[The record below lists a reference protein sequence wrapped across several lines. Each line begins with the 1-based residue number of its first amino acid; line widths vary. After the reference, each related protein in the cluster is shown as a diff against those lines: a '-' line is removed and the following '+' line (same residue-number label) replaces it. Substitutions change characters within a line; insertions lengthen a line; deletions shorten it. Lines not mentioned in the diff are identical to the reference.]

1 MKKGIFRQYVK
12 NLSAALSLS
21 LAMCFML
28 FIYAPLELYFNNKT
42 DFWYDFSKIFP
53 ICLFMFAAAFVI
65 CVLLFSLIRLISVKL
80 FHAAVVFYLI
90 ALICTY
96 IQGNFMVDAI
106 PTIDGAEI
114 DWNSFGAQRI
124 HTILMWMIVTA
135 IVIASVKIL
144 NKFLHYGYAAFSR
157 LLLGGS
163 ICFSLMLFVSLI
175 TLCIMED
182 GLEPKGDAVV
192 TADYAFELSDDKNF
206 IIFMLDA
213 VDGDALTE
221 LSLSHPEYSES
232 LKDFTRY
239 DDCMSAYPYT
249 ELCVPFLF
257 SGKYYENE
265 MSYNKYYTSSF
276 TESEFFDELEAEG
289 YRLGLYEPEAVL
301 NDDGM
306 YRFENIETDPQSF
319 SSLAEIVKVQIKLVG
334 LRYMPYDLK
343 KHCQVMPGDV
353 PRLRRTSLGISKID
367 FDGSNIAFF
376 TALSEND
383 ITISETPCF
392 RFIHIEGGHI
402 PYRYDA
408 LVNELPEDSGTY
420 EGNVEA
426 GMTIALSYVEKL
438 KESGVYDNSVI
449 IIMSDHGYN
458 RYEYNSPIGR
468 QHPILFVKG
477 IGESH
482 DFMQISSAPIAHED
496 FRNACLRL
504 LSGTA
509 GSDIFDY
516 KDGDS
521 RERRYL
527 YYYYGADNEME
538 EFLQTGYAGST
549 ETLISTG
556 KFFNRK

>member
-1 MKKGIFRQYVK
+1 MKKEIFRQYIK
-12 NLSAALSLS
+12 NLSPAFALS

-53 ICLFMFAAAFVI
+53 ICLFMFAAAYTI
-65 CVLLFSLIRLISVKL
+65 CVLLFSLIRLISIRL
-80 FHAAVVFYLI
+80 FNAAVVIYII
-90 ALICTY
+90 ALVCTY

-106 PTIDGAEI
+106 PAIDGAEI
-114 DWNSFGAQRI
+114 DWSSFGAQRL
-124 HTILMWMIVTA
+124 HTILMWIIVTS
-135 IVIASVKIL
+135 IVIAAIKIL
-144 NKFLHYGYAAFSR
+144 HKFLHYDYSNYSR
-157 LLLGGS
+157 LILVIS
-163 ICFSLMLFVSLI
+163 ICFSLMLFVSLL
-175 TLCIMED
+175 TLCIIED
-182 GLEPKGDAVV
+182 GLEPKSDAVV
-192 TADYAFELSDDKNF
+192 TADHAFELSYDRNF

-213 VDGDALTE
+213 VDGDTLVE
-221 LSLSHPEYSES
+221 LSQSHPEYSEVF
-232 LKDFTRY
+232 KDFTRY
-239 DDCMSAYPYT
+239 DNCMSAYPYT

-257 SGKYYENE
+257 CGKYYENE
-265 MSYNKYYTSSF
+265 MSYNKYYTSAF
-276 TESEFFDELEAEG
+276 TESEFLDALETQG

-306 YRFENIETDPQSF
+306 YRFENIATDPQSF
-319 SSLAEIVKVQIKLVG
+319 SSLAEIVKIQIKFVG

-367 FDGSNIAFF
+367 FDSSNIEFYS
-376 TALSEND
+376 ALSEND
-383 ITISETPCF
+383 ITVSEAPCF
-392 RFIHIEGGHI
+392 RFIHIEGAHI

-426 GMTIALSYVEKL
+426 GMTIALSYIEKL
-438 KESGVYDNSVI
+438 KASGVYDNSVVI
-449 IIMSDHGYN
+449 VMSDHGYN

-468 QHPILFVKG
+468 QHSVLFVKG
-477 IGESH
+477 LGETH
-482 DFMQISSAPIAHED
+482 DSMQISSAPIAHED
-496 FRNACLRL
+496 FKEACMRL
-504 LSGTA
+504 LYGAES
-509 GSDIFDY
+509 SDIFDY

-527 YYYYGADNEME
+527 FYYYGADNEME
-538 EFLQTGYAGST
+538 EFLQTGYAGNT

-556 KFFNRK
+556 NFFNKK